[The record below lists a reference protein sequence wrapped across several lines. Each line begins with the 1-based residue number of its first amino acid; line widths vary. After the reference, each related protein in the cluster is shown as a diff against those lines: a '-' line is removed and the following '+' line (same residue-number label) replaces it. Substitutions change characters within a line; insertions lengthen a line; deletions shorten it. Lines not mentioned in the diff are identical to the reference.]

1 MPRPTRKGRAGK
13 GLDPDVLAALEDQRE
28 FLLRSLEDLDREHAA
43 GDLDDD
49 DYATLRDDYTG
60 RAAEVLKA
68 IDAQRD
74 AMASARRPRNL
85 KRTAIV
91 ALAVLAFAG
100 LAGALVAASLGARG
114 EGDTLSGGIDVR
126 ESPSQRAQQCQTL
139 IDQTGQAPSE
149 ALACFRSVLDDDPRN
164 VVAMTWSAWQL
175 ELTLPRLTPGSPEAA
190 ATVASVEQLLDQAIE
205 LNPGYSYA
213 RAFRAVVA
221 FRHGDPVAAKAFLAE
236 FEANDPSADARAA
249 IQQMGLEAGI
259 AAALEELGQ
268 APDATTTTT
277 PS

>member
-1 MPRPTRKGRAGK
+1 VTSTGSRRK
-13 GLDPDVLAALEDQRE
+13 GLDPDTLAALEDQRE
-28 FLLRSLEDLDREHAA
+28 FLLRSLEDLEREHDA

-49 DYATLRDDYTG
+49 DYETLRDDYTG

-74 AMASARRPRNL
+74 AMAAARRPRDRR
-85 KRTAIV
+85 RTALVLVGVLVFAV
-91 ALAVLAFAG
+91 A
-100 LAGALVAASLGARG
+100 AGALVAASLGARG
-114 EGDTLSGGIDVR
+114 EGDTASGGIGVR

-139 IDQTGQAPSE
+139 IDQTGQSPSE
-149 ALACFRSVLDDDPRN
+149 ALSCFRSVLDDDARN

-175 ELTLPRLTPGSPEAA
+175 ELTLPRLDPSSPEAA
-190 ATVASVEQLLDQAIE
+190 ATAVSVEQLLDQAIE

-221 FRHGDPVAAKAFLAE
+221 YRHGDPEAAKAFLAE
-236 FEANDPSADARAA
+236 FEANDPSSDAKAA
-249 IQQMGLEAGI
+249 IGQLGL
-259 AAALEELGQ
+259 AASIDQALAELD
-268 APDATTTTT
+268 APDTNAGSTTTT